1 MLEILLRAHAQDG
14 RWRGREEG
22 GGVHNDFRF
31 GCKRGSE
38 RVNNILIILL
48 LRIIIDNFCIALF
61 SGVPKLA
68 ALYNIL

>member
-1 MLEILLRAHAQDG
+1 MRRMG
-14 RWRGREEG
+14 GGGGGGGKRG

-38 RVNNILIILL
+38 RVNNILILLL
-48 LRIIIDNFCIALF
+48 LRIIRDNFYIALF

>member
-1 MLEILLRAHAQDG
+1 MAGAG
-14 RWRGREEG
+14 RGG
-22 GGVHNDFRF
+22 GGVRNDFRF
-31 GCKRGSE
+31 GGKRGSE
-38 RVNNILIILL
+38 RVNNILILLL